1 MAKLIKKFGMSAGPQ
16 SEKGVQNQTTRK
28 NEEESFPSYPLYP
41 PDEDI
46 FNKDQKVELNPE
58 DPTKRK
64 VPYEK
69 PGKMNE
75 KDFEEDVSGSDLDVP
90 GPETD
95 DEEALAGSED
105 EENQYFSLGGDD
117 HEKLDE
123 D

>member
-1 MAKLIKKFGMSAGPQ
+1 MSTGPP
-16 SEKGVQNQTTRK
+16 SEKEAQNQATRK
-28 NEEESFPSYPLYP
+28 NEEDSFPAYPLYP
-41 PDEDI
+41 PEEDI
-46 FNKDQKVELNPE
+46 FIKDKKEDLNPE
-58 DPTKRK
+58 NPTKRK

-95 DEEALAGSED
+95 DEEALTGSED

-117 HEKLDE
+117 HDKLDE

>member
-16 SEKGVQNQTTRK
+16 SEKEVQNQATGK
-28 NEEESFPSYPLYP
+28 NEEDSFPSYPLYP
-41 PDEDI
+41 SDEDI

-58 DPTKRK
+58 DPTRRK

-90 GPETD
+90 GSES
-95 DEEALAGSED
+95 DEESITGSED

>member
-1 MAKLIKKFGMSAGPQ
+1 MAKLIKKFGTSVGPP
-16 SEKGVQNQTTRK
+16 SKKEIQNQATRK
-28 NEEESFPSYPLYP
+28 NEEDSSSAYPLYP
-41 PDEDI
+41 PEEDI
-46 FNKDQKVELNPE
+46 FNKDKKEELNPE

-90 GPETD
+90 GSETD
-95 DEEALAGSED
+95 DEEALTGSED
-105 EENQYFSLGGDD
+105 EENQYFSIGGDD
-117 HEKLDE
+117 HDKLDE

>member
-1 MAKLIKKFGMSAGPQ
+1 MAKLIKKLGMSAGSK
-16 SEKGVQNQTTRK
+16 SEKEVQDQATGK
-28 NEEESFPSYPLYP
+28 NEEGSFPSYPLYP
-41 PDEDI
+41 SDEDI

-64 VPYEK
+64 VPFEK

-90 GPETD
+90 GSEE
-95 DEEALAGSED
+95 DEETPAASED

>member
-1 MAKLIKKFGMSAGPQ
+1 MAKLIKKCGMSAGPQ
-16 SEKGVQNQTTRK
+16 SGKEFQDQATRK
-28 NEEESFPSYPLYP
+28 NKEDSFPAYPLYP
-41 PDEDI
+41 PEEDI
-46 FNKDQKVELNPE
+46 FNKDKKEELNPE
-58 DPTKRK
+58 DPTRRK
-64 VPYEK
+64 VLNEK

-90 GPETD
+90 GSES
-95 DEEALAGSED
+95 DEESITGSED

>member
-1 MAKLIKKFGMSAGPQ
+1 MARLIKKFGSPP
-16 SEKGVQNQTTRK
+16 SEKEAQNQAAKK
-28 NEEESFPSYPLYP
+28 NEEDSFPAYPLYP
-41 PDEDI
+41 PEEDI
-46 FNKDQKVELNPE
+46 FVKDKKEELNPE
-58 DPTKRK
+58 DPTRRK
-64 VPYEK
+64 VPFEK

-90 GPETD
+90 GTEE
-95 DEEALAGSED
+95 DEETLTGSED